1 MKILAEEIK
10 VRQRLEYTLKNRIT
24 RAAKKYHAYRR
35 FIYRQ
40 LKKQDGTVRSSV
52 LKLRRPEKNSSTA
65 HTKAELDLIKRMLKR
80 NGNYGLKCM
89 EDAKNRNE
97 YKRSFENM

>member
-40 LKKQDGTVRSSV
+40 LKK
-52 LKLRRPEKNSSTA
+52 
-65 HTKAELDLIKRMLKR
+65 
-80 NGNYGLKCM
+80 
-89 EDAKNRNE
+89 
-97 YKRSFENM
+97 